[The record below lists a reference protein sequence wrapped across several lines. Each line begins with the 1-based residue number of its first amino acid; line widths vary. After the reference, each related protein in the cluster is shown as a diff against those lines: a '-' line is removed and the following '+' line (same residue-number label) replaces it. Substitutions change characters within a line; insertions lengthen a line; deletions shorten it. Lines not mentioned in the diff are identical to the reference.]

1 MKNDLI
7 NLLENADEKV
17 CKEIDNACFE
27 LVESFG
33 FSPKNKKK
41 CKSAMKK
48 QNLGVT
54 FAYAC
59 EEEYIFVWWEM
70 WKYDKN
76 KQIERLANSKKIKI
90 VVGKNGN

>member
-7 NLLENADEKV
+7 KLLENADEKV

-41 CKSAMKK
+41 CKSAMKEK
-48 QNLGVT
+48 GLGIV
-54 FAYAC
+54 FASSC
-59 EEEYIFVWWEM
+59 EENIIYVWWEM

-90 VVGKNGN
+90 VAGK

>member
-1 MKNDLI
+1 
-7 NLLENADEKV
+7 
-17 CKEIDNACFE
+17 
-27 LVESFG
+27 
-33 FSPKNKKK
+33 
-41 CKSAMKK
+41 MKK

-59 EEEYIFVWWEM
+59 EEENIFVWWEM